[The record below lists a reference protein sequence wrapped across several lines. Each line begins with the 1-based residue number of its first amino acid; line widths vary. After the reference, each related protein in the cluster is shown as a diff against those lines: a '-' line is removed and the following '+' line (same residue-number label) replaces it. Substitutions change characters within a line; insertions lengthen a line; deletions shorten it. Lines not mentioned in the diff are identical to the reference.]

1 MKVRELPQSEQDHLR
16 ELMPEEWSVIRDL
29 EIEELS
35 LYAQAKL
42 DDANTRLER
51 TQQRLAVE
59 EAITELVRPLVA
71 SVGDLP
77 LCKLAQFLRRD
88 ERQRYE
94 ALMRELKE
102 LSRPVKVM
110 HGREAWHQAVEDA
123 VPDGPQA
130 YPSLEM
136 LAATLGS
143 GDSPGDAAKSG
154 MAAREGAYLC
164 PIFAG
169 ERERDRTARLRRI
182 TMKRTKM
189 TKMFFEKDDGSS
201 ARVGAI

>member
-136 LAATLGS
+136 LAQ
-143 GDSPGDAAKSG
+143 
-154 MAAREGAYLC
+154 YLDRVTHRVMLQNLEW
-164 PIFAG
+164 P
-169 ERERDRTARLRRI
+169 RERVRTYARYLL
-182 TMKRTKM
+182 
-189 TKMFFEKDDGSS
+189 ES
-201 ARVGAI
+201 ASGIELPD